1 MTMNDLAK
9 KTGSFLNTNSPAI
22 LLGLSIAG
30 VITTA
35 YLTHKAAQKAEK
47 ELSQVAGLTAKEKVQ
62 ITWKYYVPPVLS
74 CGATLGFIIAG
85 HSIQHSRNAG
95 LAAAVSLSQTAF
107 SEYREKMV
115 ETVGKN
121 KERKAVDELIQ
132 EKVTQKEKDGEF
144 DKLVVREDKQE
155 QYVYDTISG
164 RVFVST
170 IEKLNKAANEVAR
183 ECINNDYANLNLFYS
198 KIGLAEIRIG
208 ETLGWNNSNPLELN
222 LSNAVV
228 MDGRGLIAINYIKD
242 PIIGYDKIW

>member
-1 MTMNDLAK
+1 
-9 KTGSFLNTNSPAI
+9 
-22 LLGLSIAG
+22 
-30 VITTA
+30 
-35 YLTHKAAQKAEK
+35 
-47 ELSQVAGLTAKEKVQ
+47 
-62 ITWKYYVPPVLS
+62 
-74 CGATLGFIIAG
+74 
-85 HSIQHSRNAG
+85 
-95 LAAAVSLSQTAF
+95 
-107 SEYREKMV
+107 MV